1 MQCNLPWLTGVALS
15 CILTRDL
22 PSLLVVITQH
32 LPCRHVNQK
41 ALDQFTAF
49 QDQRTDLARRQRENA
64 QGEDKIRELIANLDQ
79 RKNDAIQTTFKACA
93 GLLLLVVFCLI
104 DF

>member
-1 MQCNLPWLTGVALS
+1 MWTRRRWTTSRLS
-15 CILTRDL
+15 GNNEVC
-22 PSLLVVITQH
+22 

-79 RKNDAIQTTFKACA
+79 RKNDAIQTTFKARA
-93 GLLLLVVFCLI
+93 SFLGL
-104 DF
+104 